1 MLFGI
6 TIHTIGLLATFMCYQ
21 TWASASTPTPTPTS
35 TPTPTPSSTPTP
47 TTTATPTTA
56 AQPSEPIV
64 RPGDPTVTSNEQKK
78 PERSDDP
85 CKQKDGMDKQ
95 AMQQVGEYCAAAEAA
110 EKAAKDQQMLGGVHA
125 GVAGICLIPCA
136 ANGAFGSGM
145 LLAQI
150 CSGSS
155 IAAAV
160 GDVVVTKQF
169 TGAIGALV
177 GGYGLIRSFN
187 SGGAAAA
194 KETAKMSAEGTRQA
208 SSQGSKAAKSTNM
221 DMTSCITAATE
232 TLMSAV
238 NFMGAEDSK
247 KTAKDNRDQAKQ
259 LVDDTLSIVPKDTP
273 PGGIQGPSISGGT
286 IALGPSTTTPTA
298 YAATSAGDLPSGSAV
313 VSHSG
318 SGKCDG
324 FANSMNCAVAQGN
337 KFPAI
342 ARSGDFI
349 STLEKFSGL
358 PIDKL
363 MAKNNTA
370 GIINAVAGK
379 AIGDKGQSAVSA
391 AVAKAEEQLRAP
403 GTAGATYSGGGG
415 GGGDAPS
422 HDPMAGLG
430 DALASLAD
438 GGNKKEDDADN
449 GARSEEF
456 GAQTAFSSITGTEQ
470 DRSMSIFTRVSR
482 RYAASRDRLMSL
494 RYASPQ
500 NRALSR

>member
-1 MLFGI
+1 
-6 TIHTIGLLATFMCYQ
+6 
-21 TWASASTPTPTPTS
+21 
-35 TPTPTPSSTPTP
+35 
-47 TTTATPTTA
+47 
-56 AQPSEPIV
+56 
-64 RPGDPTVTSNEQKK
+64 
-78 PERSDDP
+78 
-85 CKQKDGMDKQ
+85 MDKQ

-194 KETAKMSAEGTRQA
+194 KGTVDAAKGGADAGKQA
-208 SSQGSKAAKSTNM
+208 GSQGSKAAKSTNM

-232 TLMSAV
+232 TLMSAM

-259 LVDDTLSIVPKDTP
+259 LVDDTLSIVPKDP
-273 PGGIQGPSISGGT
+273 LPGGIQGPSISGGT

-313 VSHSG
+313 VSNSG

-324 FANSMNCAVAQGN
+324 FANSLNCAVAQGN
-337 KFPAI
+337 KLPAM

-403 GTAGATYSGGGG
+403 GTAGATYAGGGG

-456 GAQTAFSSITGTEQ
+456 GARTAFSSITGTEQ